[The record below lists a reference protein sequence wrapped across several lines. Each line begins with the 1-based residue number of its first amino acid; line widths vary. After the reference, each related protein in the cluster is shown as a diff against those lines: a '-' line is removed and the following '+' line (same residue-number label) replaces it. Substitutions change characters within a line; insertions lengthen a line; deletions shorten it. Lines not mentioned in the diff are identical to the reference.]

1 MRASATCWP
10 ATFALS
16 AADAA
21 AASGGLEVA
30 GLVKRFGDFTALDRV
45 TLTAVRGELLTLLG
59 PSGCG
64 KTTLL
69 RIIAGFLRQEEG
81 ALRVGGRPLDHVP
94 PENRNF
100 GMVFQS
106 YAVFPHLSVRDNVA
120 YGLRARGV
128 ARDASARRVAAAL
141 ARVRL
146 EALAD
151 RYPDALSGGQKQR
164 VGLARAMVIEPDLLL
179 MDEPLSNLDAK
190 LRIEMRDEIRHMQR
204 EMGITT
210 IYVTHDQEEA
220 LAISDRIAVMERG
233 RLLQL
238 GSPRAIFE
246 APAHA
251 FVAEFV
257 GGCNWLEADL
267 LRQGGSMAVRIGDA
281 PPCPAPALGPQAE
294 GSARAA
300 LRNEDFR
307 LAGADE
313 DPEGCMGGRVV
324 SRAYLGPR
332 TRVKCALAA
341 GPVVEADLPSGM
353 AIPDEGAPIRLA
365 FDPARLLLFSS
376 ADGTR
381 LT

>member
-1 MRASATCWP
+1 MRASATFSP
-10 ATFALS
+10 ATSALS
-16 AADAA
+16 AAEAGA
-21 AASGGLEVA
+21 GHLEVA
-30 GLVKRFGDFTALDRV
+30 GLVKRFGDFTALDNV
-45 TLTAVRGELLTLLG
+45 SLSAVRGELLTLLG

-69 RIIAGFLRQEEG
+69 RVIAGFLRQEAG
-81 ALRVGGRPLDHVP
+81 SLRLGGRPLDDVP
-94 PENRNF
+94 PERRNF

-128 ARDASARRVAAAL
+128 AREAVARRVAAAI

-146 EALAD
+146 DALAE
-151 RYPDALSGGQKQR
+151 RFPDALSGGQKQR

-257 GGCNWLEADL
+257 GGCNWLEATM
-267 LRQGGSMAVRIGDA
+267 LRQGGSMAVSIGDA
-281 PPCPAPALGPQAE
+281 PPCPLPMLTPQAAC
-294 GSARAA
+294 SARAA
-300 LRNEDFR
+300 LRNEDLR
-307 LAGADE
+307 LAAEGD
-313 DPEGCMGGRVV
+313 DPAGCLGGQVI

-332 TRVKCALAA
+332 TRVKCTLAEGA
-341 GPVVEADLPSGM
+341 VVEADLPSGLP
-353 AIPDEGAPIRLA
+353 IPAEGAPIRLA
-365 FDPARLLLFSS
+365 FDPTRLLLFS
-376 ADGTR
+376 ATDGTR

>member
-1 MRASATCWP
+1 M
-10 ATFALS
+10 S
-16 AADAA
+16 AAEPAVHLDI
-21 AASGGLEVA
+21 A
-30 GLVKRFGDFTALDRV
+30 GLVKRFGGFTALDHV
-45 TLTAVRGELLTLLG
+45 SLAATRGELLTLLG

-69 RIIAGFLRQEEG
+69 RVIAGFLRQEAG
-81 ALRVGGRPLDHVP
+81 RLTLAGRALDDVP
-94 PENRNF
+94 PERRNF

-128 ARDASARRVAAAL
+128 TGAPAARRVDAAL

-146 EALAD
+146 DSMAD
-151 RYPDALSGGQKQR
+151 RFPDALSGGQKQR
-164 VGLARAMVIEPDLLL
+164 VGLARAMVIAPDLLL

-204 EMGITT
+204 EAGITT

-220 LAISDRIAVMERG
+220 LAISDRIAVMQSG

-238 GSPRAIFE
+238 ATPRAIFE

-257 GGCNWLEADL
+257 GGCNWLDAHLLAD
-267 LRQGGSMAVRIGDA
+267 GTAMAVRIGDA
-281 PPCPAPALGPQAE
+281 PACPLPALARHAAGP
-294 GSARAA
+294 ARAA
-300 LRNEDFR
+300 LRNEDLHLATDEAPAGR
-307 LAGADE
+307 LD
-313 DPEGCMGGRVV
+313 GRVV
-324 SRAYLGPR
+324 AQAYLGPR
-332 TRVKCALAA
+332 TRVKCALSSGA
-341 GPVVEADLPSGM
+341 VVEADLPSDGP
-353 AIPDEGAPIRLA
+353 IPAEGAPIRLA
-365 FDPARLLLFSS
+365 FDPTRLLLFSP

-381 LT
+381 LG

>member
-1 MRASATCWP
+1 MRASATCSP
-10 ATFALS
+10 ATCALS
-16 AADAA
+16 AAEIGAA
-21 AASGGLEVA
+21 HLEIVGLD
-30 GLVKRFGDFTALDRV
+30 KRFGDFTALDQV
-45 TLTAVRGELLTLLG
+45 SLTAMRGELLTLLG

-69 RIIAGFLRQEEG
+69 RVIAGFLRQEAG
-81 ALRVGGRPLDHVP
+81 ALRLGGRPLDDVP
-94 PENRNF
+94 PERRNF

-128 ARDASARRVAAAL
+128 ARDASARRVTAAL
-141 ARVRL
+141 SRVRL
-146 EALAD
+146 ETMAE
-151 RYPDALSGGQKQR
+151 RFPDALSGGQKQR

-220 LAISDRIAVMERG
+220 LAISDRIAIMERG

-238 GSPRAIFE
+238 GTPRAIFE

-257 GGCNWLEADL
+257 GGCNWLAARL
-267 LRQGGSMAVRIGDA
+267 LRQGGSMAISIGDA
-281 PPCPAPALGPQAE
+281 PPCLLPTLTPQAE
-294 GSARAA
+294 GPARAA
-300 LRNEDFR
+300 LRNEDLR
-307 LAGADE
+307 LAASGD
-313 DPEGCMGGRVV
+313 DPAGSLDGQVI

-332 TRVKCALAA
+332 TRVKCTLAA
-341 GPVVEADLPSGM
+341 GALVEADLPSGLP
-353 AIPDEGAPIRLA
+353 IPDEGKPIRLT
-365 FDPARLLLFSS
+365 FDPRHLLLFS
-376 ADGTR
+376 ATDGTR
-381 LT
+381 LI

>member
-1 MRASATCWP
+1 VAGP
-10 ATFALS
+10 AH
-16 AADAA
+16 
-21 AASGGLEVA
+21 LEVA
-30 GLVKRFGDFTALDRV
+30 GLVKRFGAFTALDHV
-45 TLTAVRGELLTLLG
+45 SLAAARGELLTLLG

-69 RIIAGFLRQEEG
+69 RIIAGFLRQEAG
-81 ALRVGGRPLDHVP
+81 TLRLGGRALDDMP
-94 PENRNF
+94 PEARNF

-106 YAVFPHLSVRDNVA
+106 YAVFPHLRVRDNVA

-128 ARDASARRVAAAL
+128 GREASAQRVAAAL

-146 EALAD
+146 DALSE

-238 GSPRAIFE
+238 GTPRAIFE
-246 APAHA
+246 APCHA

-257 GGCNWLEADL
+257 GGCNWLAGRLQRD
-267 LRQGGSMAVRIGDA
+267 GGAMAVCIGDA
-281 PPCPAPALGPQAE
+281 APCPLPALGPQAE
-294 GSARAA
+294 AVARAA
-300 LRNEDFR
+300 LRNEDLR
-307 LAGADE
+307 LAVDADA
-313 DPEGCMGGRVV
+313 PASCLTARVV

-332 TRVKCALAA
+332 TRVKCALADGA
-341 GPVVEADLPSGM
+341 MVEADLPSGLDL
-353 AIPDEGAPIRLA
+353 PEEGAAIRLA
-365 FDPARLLLFSS
+365 FDPARLLLFAE
-376 ADGTR
+376 ADGAR